1 MKFTIGLMAAD
12 HCDVAAALHKLRK
25 AAPSAAANAQVKL
38 GYAETFSEPVRADL
52 AVRPGFVEHCA
63 PAQEA
68 MHASHATPA
77 GVIIRAAGHSTAN
90 ALQYAT
96 NIGRM
101 VKDGIADSPQ
111 ASLDLSRPL
120 SRLGD
125 MPS

>member
-1 MKFTIGLMAAD
+1 MKFAIGLIAAD
-12 HCDVAAALHKLRK
+12 HPDVLAALHKMRVVGPTTNSTAK
-25 AAPSAAANAQVKL
+25 AEA
-38 GYAETFSEPVRADL
+38 GYGQTFSDAVRADL

-111 ASLDLSRPL
+111 TSLK
-120 SRLGD
+120 
-125 MPS
+125 

>member
-1 MKFTIGLMAAD
+1 MVDIGLMAAD
-12 HCDVAAALHKLRK
+12 HPAVVAALHKMRK
-25 AAPSAAANAQVKL
+25 AAPSAAATAKVMD
-38 GYAETFSEPVRADL
+38 GYGQTFSEPVRADL
-52 AVRPGFVEHCA
+52 AVHPGFVEHCA

-101 VKDGIADSPQ
+101 VKDGMAESPQ
-111 ASLDLSRPL
+111 A
-120 SRLGD
+120 
-125 MPS
+125 

>member
-12 HCDVAAALHKLRK
+12 HCDVAAALHKMRVVSPTNASTAK
-25 AAPSAAANAQVKL
+25 AEA
-38 GYAETFSEPVRADL
+38 GYGQTFSDAVRADL
-52 AVRPGFVEHCA
+52 AAHPGFREHCA

-68 MHASHATPA
+68 MHSGHAEPA

-101 VKDGIADSPQ
+101 VKDGMAESPQ
-111 ASLDLSRPL
+111 ASLDF
-120 SRLGD
+120 
-125 MPS
+125 